1 VLENGEKLTL
11 LGDKTSRALSKQLG
25 ITHVGQ
31 LLQHYPRR
39 YIKRG
44 ELTPMAELP
53 IGEVATVVGE
63 IVSLSARYTKGRGGH
78 ILEATISDGTSKM
91 SLAFFGQAWRKDEL
105 TKGKRGL
112 FSGKVGIF
120 SGKLQLTHPD
130 YELFEDIDEKEAKA
144 WADLPIPVYPATAT
158 LPSWRI
164 EKAILSRNRYSPKLA
179 NRKSDFPGPWT
190 GRYQRADP
198 QRDS

>member
-1 VLENGEKLTL
+1 MSLATADAANLQDCCVLENGEKLAL
-11 LGDKTSRALSKQLG
+11 LGEKTARAFSKQLG
-25 ITHVGQ
+25 ISYVGQ

-39 YIKRG
+39 YLKRG
-44 ELTPMAELP
+44 ELSKIADLP
-53 IGEVATVVGE
+53 VGEIATVVGE
-63 IVSLSARYTKGRGGH
+63 IVAVSARYTKGRGGH

-105 TKGKRGL
+105 VKGKRGL

-130 YELFEDIDEKEAKA
+130 YELFEDIDEKDALA
-144 WADLPIPVYPATAT
+144 WAELPIPVYPATAA

-164 EKAILSRNRYSPKLA
+164 HKAINQVLSIAKR
-179 NRKSDFPGPWT
+179 
-190 GRYQRADP
+190 
-198 QRDS
+198 